1 MFGEFIGKNVTI
13 YMVNYANAMYNTY
26 RVEGKM
32 LDSNDRITRLE
43 VEEKKRKFIQL
54 INNGFVVYVEEN
66 LEPEK
71 KEKKEKEKENK
82 KNNKK
87 DNKNGTQTENK

>member
-66 LEPEK
+66 IEPEK
-71 KEKKEKEKENK
+71 KEKEKKEKEAK

-87 DNKNGTQTENK
+87 DNKNNENKN

>member
-1 MFGEFIGKNVTI
+1 MFGEFVGKDVTI

-32 LDSNDRITRLE
+32 LESNDRITKIE
-43 VEEKKRKFIQL
+43 VEEKKNRKFIQL

-66 LEPEK
+66 IEPEK
-71 KEKKEKEKENK
+71 KEKKEKKEKNSK
-82 KNNKK
+82 KNDKKESQPVNK
-87 DNKNGTQTENK
+87 